1 MGLVEWFLG
10 IHFSWRFTSSR
21 VDVHLNQTGFAANL
35 VKQFCRDSWDA
46 TPTATP
52 YCSGVPI
59 NSIAPSTDAMIL
71 QLNFVGRRLIKVS
84 SEASVGWRRLHD
96 LTWRRS
102 TPFSHPITANPHR
115 DTCVQLFL
123 SFIISTRLM
132 ILASTSLR
140 LLRIRFTRSFTFQ
153 TLWMLKP
160 IRMLIHPLPLTY
172 LLSRPTAMHV
182 GAPKLVRPFGMA
194 LYFLYSRFEA

>member
-1 MGLVEWFLG
+1 MCISIKRDLLL
-10 IHFSWRFTSSR
+10 TSSSNSVGIR
-21 VDVHLNQTGFAANL
+21 GMPHRRPHL
-35 VKQFCRDSWDA
+35 
-46 TPTATP
+46 
-52 YCSGVPI
+52 
-59 NSIAPSTDAMIL
+59 IAPGFPSTPSRLQQMPMIL

-84 SEASVGWRRLHD
+84 SEASVGWQRLHD

-102 TPFSHPITANPHR
+102 TPFSPCITANPRR

-153 TLWMLKP
+153 TLRMSKP
-160 IRMLIHPLPLTY
+160 IRMLNHPLPLTY